1 MELEVGPVS
10 AAEADSWIKFARRI
24 LVELKTAPPVDD
36 LPASGVVELWS
47 QTIDTWSDIARQAT
61 AGAVPF
67 RVSCS
72 YEPEFG
78 EYLLHGLEQCLL
90 SRTVAEWVRP
100 EEAKQQLPFTLM
112 VVRAFVEGL
121 ASEGHSAQH
130 YVDQIM
136 AAFGQDLEA

>member
-1 MELEVGPVS
+1 MELEVGPVP

-24 LVELKTAPPVDD
+24 LIELKSTPSVDD
-36 LPASGVVELWS
+36 LPAADAVDLWS
-47 QTIDTWSDIARQAT
+47 QTIDAWSNIARQAT
-61 AGAVPF
+61 VGAKPF
-67 RVSCS
+67 RVSS
-72 YEPEFG
+72 TYEPEFA

-136 AAFGQDLEA
+136 AAFGQDLDA